1 MRVFVAGG
9 TGAIGRRLVPLLVG
23 RGHEVTAMT
32 RPATKAAGV
41 RAAGA
46 EAVVADGLD
55 PDAVMGAVSAARP
68 EVIVHE
74 MTALSSMGA
83 NLRRF
88 DRDFELTNRLRSEGT
103 DALLAAARRAGTRRV
118 VAQSFAG
125 WPYAR
130 EGAWVKGEDDRLDPA
145 PPGAMR
151 RTLAAIGHLER
162 AVAGAGDLEGLVLR
176 YGTLYGPGTS
186 LASDGSHAGLIARR
200 RFPIVG
206 QGTGV
211 WSFIHIDDAA
221 AATAAAIEGGAPGL
235 YNVVDD
241 DPAPVHDWLPH
252 LADALGVK
260 PPRRIPLWL
269 GRLATGEV
277 GVSLMTQVR
286 GASNEKAKRE
296 LGWHPRYPSW
306 RSGFRAGLEDCAEG
320 PATFRMARP

>member
-1 MRVFVAGG
+1 MRVFVAGA
-9 TGAIGRRLVPLLVG
+9 TGAIGKRLVLLLVS

-32 RPATKAAGV
+32 RTGAKVAGL

-46 EAVVADGLD
+46 EPVVVDGLD
-55 PDAVMGAVSAARP
+55 ANAVMRAVSAARP

-88 DRDFELTNRLRSEGT
+88 DRDFELTNRLRTQGT
-103 DALLAAARRAGTRRV
+103 DALLAAARRTDTRRV

-130 EGAWVKGEDDRLDPA
+130 EGAWVKSEEDRLDPH
-145 PPGAMR
+145 PPQGMQ
-151 RTLAAIGHLER
+151 RTLSAIGHLEG
-162 AVAGAGDLEGLVLR
+162 AVAGAGDIEGLVLR

-186 LASDGSHAGLIARR
+186 LARDGEHAEMIRRR

-211 WSFIHIDDAA
+211 WSFVHIDDAA
-221 AATAAAIEGGAPGL
+221 AATVAAIQGGAPGL
-235 YNVVDD
+235 LNIVDD
-241 DPAPVHDWLPH
+241 DPAPVCEWLVH
-252 LADALGVK
+252 LADALGAK

-277 GVSLMTQVR
+277 GVSLMMQVR

-296 LGWHPRYPSW
+296 LGWRPRHPSW
-306 RSGFRAGLEDCAEG
+306 RSGFREGLDDSAQERREPAE
-320 PATFRMARP
+320 AIT